1 MMAFLVL
8 FVLATLLVFHSYVL
22 FPAHMKRLAQKQPNY
37 PPLETWPSIEVLM
50 AAYNEVAVIEAKV
63 HSVLGGQY
71 PADKLILRVGSD
83 ASTDGTDEC
92 LAQLTQLYP
101 GRLLVQRFEARTG
114 KPNIINALAT
124 QVQSDLLVITD
135 ADALFEPDT
144 LLELVKPFADAQ
156 VGGVQAHADIR
167 ITGDEAVARQEAS
180 YTAREMTIK
189 AGEGSLGAVIGGFGA
204 AYAIRRNLFTPVPK
218 GFIVDDFFSFADLSR
233 QGYRTVFQASARTS
247 LGVSGD
253 QRVQFRRKRRI
264 GKGNFQNL
272 RHFAS
277 LLNPFTAIGYV
288 FWSHKALRWLTPAL
302 LFVAW
307 LSAGLGA
314 DAYGVLQWAFWGMN
328 AALLLALTD
337 LALRPWG
344 ISSGPLRFL
353 SHFLLMNLAL
363 LLGFIDSLG
372 SDEQVFWNNEPD

>member
-1 MMAFLVL
+1 MMVFLLL

-22 FPAHMKRLAQKQPNY
+22 FPAHMKRLAQKQPSY
-37 PPLETWPSIEVLM
+37 PALTAWPSIEVLM
-50 AAYNEVAVIEAKV
+50 AAYNEVTVIEAKV

-71 PADKLILRVGSD
+71 PTDKLILRVGSD
-83 ASTDGTDEC
+83 ASTDGTDEI
-92 LAQLTQLYP
+92 LARLEQQYP
-101 GRLLVQRFEARTG
+101 GRLITKRFEARTG
-114 KPNIINALAT
+114 KPNIINALAAEA
-124 QVQSDLLVITD
+124 SADLLVITD
-135 ADALFEPDT
+135 ADALFEADT
-144 LLELVKPFADAQ
+144 LTELVKPFADAR

-204 AYAIRRNLFTPVPK
+204 AYAIRRTLFTPVPK

-233 QGYRTVFQASARTS
+233 QGYRTVFQAGAHTS

-277 LLNPFTAIGYV
+277 LLNPFTALGYV

-302 LFVAW
+302 LLLAW
-307 LSAGLGA
+307 LSAAAGA
-314 DAYGVLQWAFWGMN
+314 NTFVLLDLAFWGMN

-337 LALRPWG
+337 LALRPLG
-344 ISSGPLRFL
+344 VSIGPLRFL

-363 LLGFIDSLG
+363 VLGFIDSLG
-372 SDEQVFWNNEPD
+372 GNQAVFWNNEVD

>member
-1 MMAFLVL
+1 VFLL
-8 FVLATLLVFHSYVL
+8 FFILATLLVFHSYVL
-22 FPAHMKRLAQKQPNY
+22 FPAHMKRLARRPPSY
-37 PPLETWPSIEVLM
+37 PPLADLPSIEVLM
-50 AAYNEVAVIEAKV
+50 AAYNEAHIIEAKV

-71 PADKLILRVGSD
+71 PSEKLVLRVGSD
-83 ASTDGTDEC
+83 ASTDGTDAL
-92 LAQLTQLYP
+92 LAQLELQYP
-101 GRLLVQRFEARTG
+101 GRLISQRFEARTG
-114 KPNIINALAT
+114 KPNIINALAA
-124 QVQSDLLVITD
+124 VAKSDLLVITD

-144 LLELVKPFADAQ
+144 LTELVKPFADAR

-204 AYAIRRNLFTPVPK
+204 AYAIRRELFRPVPK

-272 RHFAS
+272 RHFWM
-277 LLNPFTAIGYV
+277 LLNPFTALGYV

-302 LFVAW
+302 LLLAW
-307 LSAGLGA
+307 LSAAAGA
-314 DAYGVLQWAFWGMN
+314 NTFVLLDLAFWGMN

-337 LALRPWG
+337 LALRPLG
-344 ISSGPLRFL
+344 VSIGPLRFL

-363 LLGFIDSLG
+363 VLGFIDSLG
-372 SDEQVFWNNEPD
+372 SNQAVFWNNEED